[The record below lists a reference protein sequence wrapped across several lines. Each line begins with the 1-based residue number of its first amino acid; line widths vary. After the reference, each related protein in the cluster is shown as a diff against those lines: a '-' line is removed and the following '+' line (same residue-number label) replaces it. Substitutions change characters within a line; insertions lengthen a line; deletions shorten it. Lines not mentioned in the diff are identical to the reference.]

1 MIILGYIDEVMIYL
15 DYNATTP
22 IDPQVA
28 RVMQRYMDEDFG
40 NPSSAHVLGKRV
52 RNAVENAREKVA
64 KLLSCSSQEIIFT
77 SGGTEANNT
86 IIKGV
91 AYVLKSKGNHIITT
105 SIEHPSV
112 TNPCL
117 FLMKEGFDLT
127 FIPVD
132 KYGLVDPVD
141 IRKAIHNKTILISVM
156 HANNETGSIQPITE
170 IGQVARE
177 AGVYF
182 HTDAA
187 QTIGKIPTNVREMG
201 VDFLTIAGHKCYAP
215 KGVGAFYIREGLN
228 MEPLLHGA
236 PQEKGQRAGTEN
248 VMHIV
253 GLGEACNLALSRT
266 DEATSRIRYL
276 RDKLY
281 QALSEDLD
289 GVILNGHPVKRLPNT
304 LNVSFVDVIGSEI
317 LDGLPQICASTGAAC
332 HDCKVRVSHVL
343 SAMGIPERVAMGAIR
358 LTLGHRTTE
367 SEIEVATELI
377 ISSVKAK
384 RRQLKMTK
392 SLTYSKRLL

>member
-1 MIILGYIDEVMIYL
+1 MIYL

-22 IDPQVA
+22 IDPQVTKL
-28 RVMQRYMDEDFG
+28 MERYMYEEFG
-40 NPSSAHVLGKRV
+40 NPSSGHVLGKRV

-64 KLLSCSSQEIIFT
+64 RLLSCSSHEIIFT

-91 AYVLKSKGNHIITT
+91 AYALKAKGDHIITT

-117 FLMKEGFDLT
+117 FLRNEGFDIT
-127 FIPVD
+127 FVPVD
-132 KYGLVDPVD
+132 RYGLVDPNDV
-141 IRKAIHNKTILISVM
+141 RGAIHNKTILISVM
-156 HANNETGSIQPITE
+156 HANNETGSIQPISE

-182 HTDAA
+182 HSDAA
-187 QTIGKIPTNVREMG
+187 QTIAKIPTDVRELG

-215 KGVGAFYIREGLN
+215 KGVGAFYIRDGLN
-228 MEPLLHGA
+228 IEPLIHGA
-236 PQEKGQRAGTEN
+236 SQEKGQRAGTEN

-253 GLGEACNLALSRT
+253 GVGEACNLALSRT
-266 DEATSRIRYL
+266 NEDTSRIRGL
-276 RDKLY
+276 RDRLY
-281 QALSEDLD
+281 QLLSRDLD

-317 LDGLPQICASTGAAC
+317 LDELPQICASTGAAC
-332 HDCKVRVSHVL
+332 HDRKVLVSHVL
-343 SAMGIPERVAMGAIR
+343 SAMGIPKRVAVGAIR

-367 SEIEVATELI
+367 SEIETAAELI

-384 RRQLKMTK
+384 RRQVKVTK
-392 SLTYSKRLL
+392 SLTSSRRLL